1 MKGDFTMNENETLV
15 YSASGRTTHFN
26 LPLYHAEDKVKYL
39 TDWNISM
46 EEIDKLLFEMKSSG
60 DINKADIASIKERLT
75 IAEDGLETV
84 KTDLASLT
92 QSVGENSAD
101 IEQIQKD
108 LIAQNSLVK
117 TMSETIITIQ
127 QTLDEY
133 EERIAI
139 LEGKIGLVYPNVIM
153 NGAKG
158 DKYFP
163 VAVYGNQIKHGNA
176 GVVAYIPKPD
186 ESMGDIMLRINLYHG
201 KVDDDQSP
209 LGSNIWGHAP
219 YIKAIFNS
227 AGLKSYTVYPGVNS
241 FHRKLYP
248 ESQAVSSSGD
258 SVEVPIV
265 FPAKQKFIK
274 YNFTVTQNTI
284 TDEEGNIVAYG
295 VAVTVSSNDGEG
307 RQVGYFDVTS
317 VECFQSKLHP
327 NASEGS
333 GVSTFSMRS
342 NGNDSK
348 EYDLVSDFCK
358 QYEEWIEYTE

>member
-1 MKGDFTMNENETLV
+1 MNENETLV

-26 LPLYHAEDKVKYL
+26 LPLYRAEDKVKYL

-92 QSVGENSAD
+92 QSVGQNSTD

-127 QTLDEY
+127 NTLDEY

-139 LEGKIGLVYPNVIM
+139 LEGKIGLVYPNVVM
-153 NGAKG
+153 NGARG

-186 ESMGDIMLRINLYHG
+186 ESMGDIMLRINLHYG
-201 KVDDDQSP
+201 NASSD
-209 LGSNIWGHAP
+209 GTETGGNIWGNAP

-227 AGLKSYTVYPGVNS
+227 SGLKSYTVYPGVETY
-241 FHRKLYP
+241 HKALYTNVP
-248 ESQAVSSSGD
+248 SG
-258 SVEVPIV
+258 VNWTGNKVTVPIS
-265 FPAKQKFIK
+265 FPQDQAFRKFK
-274 YNFTVTQNTI
+274 FTVAQNTI
-284 TDEEGNIVAYG
+284 TDENGNAVAYG
-295 VAVTVSSNDGEG
+295 VSVTVSTDDEDG
-307 RQVGYFDVTS
+307 RMFCYFDVTS

-327 NASEGS
+327 NVSDGS
-333 GVSTFSMRS
+333 GASTLSMRS
-342 NGNDSK
+342 NGNNSK
-348 EYDLVSDFCK
+348 EYELVSDFCK
-358 QYEEWIEYTE
+358 EYEEWIDYTE

>member
-1 MKGDFTMNENETLV
+1 MNENETLV

-60 DINKADIASIKERLT
+60 NINKTDIASIKERLT

-92 QSVGENSAD
+92 LSVGENSSD

-139 LEGKIGLVYPNVIM
+139 LEGKTGLVYPQVIM

-163 VAVYGNQIKHGNA
+163 VAVYGNQIKHGGA

-201 KVDDDQSP
+201 NADTDAQP
-209 LGSNIWGHAP
+209 YGGNIWGHLP

-227 AGLKSYTVYPGVNS
+227 SGLKSYTVYPGVTAYQ
-241 FHRKLYP
+241 RILYP
-248 ESQAVSSSGD
+248 SRPDVTWSGD
-258 SVEVPIV
+258 SVEVPIDISRQR
-265 FPAKQKFIK
+265 FRLYA
-274 YNFTVTQNTI
+274 FTVTQETI
-284 TDEEGNIVAYG
+284 TNEDGDVVAYG
-295 VAVTVSSNDGEG
+295 VKVTVSTNDSNS
-307 RQVGYFDVTS
+307 QVLGYFDVKS
-317 VECFQSKLHP
+317 VSCLQSKLHP
-327 NASEGS
+327 NATTES
-333 GVSTFSMRS
+333 GASTFSMRS
-342 NGNDSK
+342 NGSNYE
-348 EYDLVSDFCK
+348 EYELVSDFCK
-358 QYEEWIEYTE
+358 QYEEWIDYTE

>member
-1 MKGDFTMNENETLV
+1 MNENETLV

-60 DINKADIASIKERLT
+60 DINKTDIASIKERLT
-75 IAEDGLETV
+75 IAENAIETT

-92 QSVGENSAD
+92 QSVGGNSAD

-127 QTLDEY
+127 NTLDEY

-153 NGAKG
+153 NGTKG

-163 VAVYGNQIKHGNA
+163 VAVYGNQIRHGNA

-201 KVDDDQSP
+201 SEDSDAGPV
-209 LGSNIWGHAP
+209 GSNIWGHAP
-219 YIKAIFNS
+219 YIKAIINS
-227 AGLKSYTVYPGVNS
+227 SGLKSYTVYPGVTAYQ
-241 FHRKLYP
+241 RVIYP
-248 ESQAVSSSGD
+248 DRPSVSWSGD
-258 SVEVPIV
+258 SVQVPINFSNQRFV
-265 FPAKQKFIK
+265 S
-274 YNFTVTQNTI
+274 YTFTVTQETI
-284 TDEEGNIVAYG
+284 RNEGDEVVAYG
-295 VAVTVSSNDGEG
+295 VSVTVSTNDEPG
-307 RQVGYFDVTS
+307 QMMGYFDVKS

-327 NASEGS
+327 NVSEIS
-333 GVSTFSMRS
+333 GASTFSIRS
-342 NGNDSK
+342 NGTNSK
-348 EYDLVSDFCK
+348 EYELVSDFCK
-358 QYEEWIEYTE
+358 KYEEWIEYTE